1 MSPNELQ
8 ILKLAQELKCVDRL
22 TVSRRMGISTQYADC
37 LLGYLCR
44 YGYLAPISSGANL
57 VYAFTEEGRA
67 CLLGDL
73 LQLRARLQKKIDG
86 LTYQRDRVNKKI
98 DRLAVAEVEEVKAE
112 APAVLPAQGET
123 VKGET
128 AHVGGSER
136 GRGQVS
142 LLPDRR

>member
-8 ILKLAQELKCVDRL
+8 ILRLAQEIKRVDRL
-22 TVSRRMGISTQYADC
+22 TVSRRMGISTQYAGC

-44 YGYLAPISSGANL
+44 YGYLAPVSSGANP

-67 CLLGDL
+67 CLLGEL
-73 LQLRARLQKKIDG
+73 LQLRARLQKKIDW

-98 DRLAVAEVEEVKAE
+98 DRLALEEVEKAKVEVPSAPPAQAE
-112 APAVLPAQGET
+112 A

-128 AHVGGSER
+128 AQAGGS
-136 GRGQVS
+136 
-142 LLPDRR
+142 

>member
-8 ILKLAQELKCVDRL
+8 ILRLAQELKCVDRL

-44 YGYLAPISSGANL
+44 YGYLAPISSGANP

-73 LQLRARLQKKIDG
+73 LQLRARLQKKIG
-86 LTYQRDRVNKKI
+86 WLTYQRDRVSEKI
-98 DRLAVAEVEEVKAE
+98 AKLAVGGVEEAKVE
-112 APAVLPAQGET
+112 APSVLPAQGET

-128 AHVGGSER
+128 AQVGGS
-136 GRGQVS
+136 
-142 LLPDRR
+142 